1 MRSSSIPIPYDP
13 TVEELHSAIVAGFSY
28 FNKKPPTVENKIY
41 GSSSNRVPY
50 VEGEYGNEWAWI
62 SVFKWPGNEKEN
74 DNCQF
79 MCEIQSRVDD
89 LFAALICFSLC
100 KTLGTKIYDDAGY
113 LSTGHEF
120 TLTEFSKALQTK
132 LDNEN

>member
-79 MCEIQSRVDD
+79 MCEIQSR
-89 LFAALICFSLC
+89 
-100 KTLGTKIYDDAGY
+100 GDDAGY